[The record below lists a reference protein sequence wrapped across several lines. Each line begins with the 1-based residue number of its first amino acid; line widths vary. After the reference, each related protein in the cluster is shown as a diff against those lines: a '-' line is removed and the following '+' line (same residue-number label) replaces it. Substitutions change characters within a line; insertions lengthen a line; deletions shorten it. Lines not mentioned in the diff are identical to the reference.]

1 MDPSVNVKPNA
12 PLIEG
17 FNVEKPLKFL
27 ERQNIMV
34 MILIICVG
42 IFFLITGIIML
53 VPHKTSS
60 DKKEVQT
67 EEEMKN
73 KDAYTYEH
81 EYGGD
86 RELRIT
92 TAYVLIGV
100 SVVCLILAL
109 LILFGMNHDLE
120 FKNKAFMISIIV
132 ISVVVAG
139 CFIYYIIYTSG
150 ALNKKANENFK
161 KVENERET
169 KAEGKAIIYIPCA
182 QPHISELY
190 ETCIKPTK
198 DRFEAKCA
206 VDMISY
212 NMIKPSDVKNK
223 TPEQKKIF
231 DAALKNS
238 TITEETYNYYKGLDT
253 GIIPLDCNRVVN
265 SQIENNPN
273 NLKCN
278 KKSMGEFLK
287 SEKHKE
293 CDAKAEKQCKFDSS
307 NIYNVETGEGT
318 TFSNTF
324 EKKKYMEIKDKKVQ
338 DTIDKEM
345 REFQL
350 AMDAGTVSPPV
361 FTESTSRSTRTETSV
376 DASA

>member
-1 MDPSVNVKPNA
+1 MDPSVNVEQNA

-17 FNVEKPLKFL
+17 QPQKLKFY

-34 MILIICVG
+34 MILILCVG

-53 VPHKTSS
+53 VPHKTLS

-67 EEEMKN
+67 EEEMKT

-92 TAYVLIGV
+92 TAYVLIGA

-109 LILFGMNHDLE
+109 LILFGMTDDLE
-120 FKNKAFMISIIV
+120 FKNKNFMISIIV

-139 CFIYYIIYTSG
+139 CFIYYMIYTSG
-150 ALNKKANENFK
+150 SLNKKANENFK
-161 KVENERET
+161 KVDNERET

-212 NMIKPSDVKNK
+212 NMIKPTDVENK
-223 TPEQKKIF
+223 TAEQIKVF
-231 DAALKNS
+231 DAMLKAS
-238 TITEETYNYYKGLDT
+238 TISEATYNFYKKLDT
-253 GIIPLDCNRVVN
+253 GKIPLNCTRVVN
-265 SQIENNPN
+265 TQIENNPN
-273 NLKCN
+273 DLRCK
-278 KKSMGEFLK
+278 KKSITDFRNTP
-287 SEKHKE
+287 KHKD
-293 CDAKAEKQCKFDSS
+293 CDEKAEKQCKYDPT
-307 NIYNVETGEGT
+307 NRYNKDTAEGT
-318 TFSNTF
+318 TFSNTT
-324 EKKKYMEIKDKKVQ
+324 ERKKYMEAKENDVQ
-338 DTIDKEM
+338 IVIDKEM
-345 REFQL
+345 NDPDFTL
-350 AMDAGTVSPPV
+350 YMDKTGRVPE
-361 FTESTSRSTRTETSV
+361 FTESTSSSTRTEQSIG
-376 DASA
+376 ASS